1 MFTGIIEDIGRIE
14 SIEAINNHA
23 GLLLTIASEKIV
35 SDVNLGD
42 SISVNGIC
50 LTVTNYTDTNFQV
63 EVMPETIAK
72 TSLEGIANN
81 SRVNLER
88 AMKASARFGGHIVSG
103 HIDGIG
109 KITAIE
115 ADGIANWYTIQTSK
129 DLMRYIIMKGSI
141 AIDGT
146 SLTVAGVEGDSFK
159 VSIIPHTSEQTI
171 FSTYQVG
178 TMVNLENDIVG
189 KYIEQ
194 FTVKERV

>member
-1 MFTGIIEDIGRIE
+1 MFTGIIEDIGHIE
-14 SIEAINNHA
+14 SIEAINNDA

-88 AMKASARFGGHIVSG
+88 AMKANARFGGHIVSG

-146 SLTVAGVEGDSFK
+146 SLTVAGVEGDKFK
-159 VSIIPHTSEQTI
+159 VSIIPHTSLQTI

-178 TMVNLENDIVG
+178 TIVNLENDIVG

>member
-14 SIEAINNHA
+14 SIEAIHNDA

-72 TSLEGIANN
+72 TSLEGIVNN

-88 AMKASARFGGHIVSG
+88 ALKANARFGGHIVSG

-115 ADGIANWYTIQTSK
+115 ADGIANWYTVQTSEP
-129 DLMRYIIMKGSI
+129 LMRYIIMKGSV

-146 SLTVAGVEGDSFK
+146 SLTVAGVEGDTFK

-178 TMVNLENDIVG
+178 TIVNLENDIVG

>member
-23 GLLLTIASEKIV
+23 GLLLTIASRKIV

-63 EVMPETIAK
+63 EVMPETIAR

-88 AMKASARFGGHIVSG
+88 AMKANARFGGHIVSG

-115 ADGIANWYTIQTSK
+115 ADGIANWYTIQTSEP
-129 DLMRYIIMKGSI
+129 LMRYIIMKGSI

-146 SLTVAGVEGDSFK
+146 SLTVAGVEGDTFK

-171 FSTYQVG
+171 FSTYQVE
-178 TMVNLENDIVG
+178 TIVNLENDIVG

>member
-1 MFTGIIEDIGRIE
+1 MFTGIIEDIGHIE
-14 SIEAINNHA
+14 SIEAINNDA
-23 GLLLTIASEKIV
+23 GLLLTIASRKIV

-50 LTVTNYTDTNFQV
+50 LTVTNFTDTNFQV

-88 AMKASARFGGHIVSG
+88 AMKANARFGGHIVSG

-115 ADGIANWYTIQTSK
+115 ADGIANWYTIQTSSP
-129 DLMRYIIMKGSI
+129 LMRYIIMKGSV

-146 SLTVAGVEGDSFK
+146 SLTVAGVEGDTFK

-178 TMVNLENDIVG
+178 TIVNLENDIVG

>member
-1 MFTGIIEDIGRIE
+1 MFTGIIEDIGHIE
-14 SIEAINNHA
+14 SIEAINNRA
-23 GLLLTIASEKIV
+23 GLLLTIISEKIV

-50 LTVTNYTDTNFQV
+50 LTVTNFTDTNFQV

-88 AMKASARFGGHIVSG
+88 AMKANARFGGHIVSG
-103 HIDGIG
+103 HIDGVG

-115 ADGIANWYTIQTSK
+115 ADGIANWYTVQTSEP
-129 DLMRYIIMKGSI
+129 LMRYIIMKGSI

-146 SLTVAGVEGDSFK
+146 SLTVAGIEGDTFK

-178 TMVNLENDIVG
+178 TIVNLENDIVG

>member
-14 SIEAINNHA
+14 SIEAINNDA

-35 SDVNLGD
+35 SDVNLGE

-50 LTVTNYTDTNFQV
+50 LTVTNYTDTHFQV

-88 AMKASARFGGHIVSG
+88 AMKANARFGGHIVSG

-115 ADGIANWYTIQTSK
+115 ADGIANWYTVQTSEP
-129 DLMRYIIMKGSI
+129 LMRYIIMKGSI

-146 SLTVAGVEGDSFK
+146 SLTVAGVEGDTFK

-178 TMVNLENDIVG
+178 TIVNLENDIVG

>member
-1 MFTGIIEDIGRIE
+1 MFTGIIEDIGHIE
-14 SIEAINNHA
+14 SIEAINNRA
-23 GLLLTIASEKIV
+23 GLLLTIISEKIV

-50 LTVTNYTDTNFQV
+50 LTVTNFTDTNFQV

-88 AMKASARFGGHIVSG
+88 AMKANARFGGHIVSG
-103 HIDGIG
+103 HIDGVG

-115 ADGIANWYTIQTSK
+115 ADGIANWYTVQTSEP
-129 DLMRYIIMKGSI
+129 LMRYIIMKGSI

-146 SLTVAGVEGDSFK
+146 SLTVAGIEGDTFK

-178 TMVNLENDIVG
+178 AIVNLENDIVG

-194 FTVKERV
+194 STVKERV

>member
-14 SIEAINNHA
+14 SIEAINNDA
-23 GLLLTIASEKIV
+23 GLLLTIASRKIV

-72 TSLEGIANN
+72 TSLEGIATN

-88 AMKASARFGGHIVSG
+88 AMKANARFGGHIVSG

-115 ADGIANWYTIQTSK
+115 EDGIANWYTVQTSEP
-129 DLMRYIIMKGSI
+129 LMRYIIMKGSI

-146 SLTVAGVEGDSFK
+146 SLTVAGVEGDTFK

-178 TMVNLENDIVG
+178 AIVNLENDIVG

>member
-14 SIEAINNHA
+14 SIEAINNDA
-23 GLLLTIASEKIV
+23 GLLLTIASRKIV

-88 AMKASARFGGHIVSG
+88 AMKANARFGGHIVSG

-115 ADGIANWYTIQTSK
+115 ADGIANWYTVQTSEP
-129 DLMRYIIMKGSI
+129 LMRYIIMKGSI

-146 SLTVAGVEGDSFK
+146 SLTVAGVEGDTFK

-178 TMVNLENDIVG
+178 TIVNLENDIVG

>member
-1 MFTGIIEDIGRIE
+1 MFTGIIEDIGHIE
-14 SIEAINNHA
+14 SIEAINNDA

-50 LTVTNYTDTNFQV
+50 LTVTNFTDTNFQV

-88 AMKASARFGGHIVSG
+88 AMKANARFGGHIVSG

-115 ADGIANWYTIQTSK
+115 ADGIANWYTVQTSEP
-129 DLMRYIIMKGSI
+129 LMRYIIMKGSV

-146 SLTVAGVEGDSFK
+146 SLTVAGVEGDTFK
-159 VSIIPHTSEQTI
+159 VSIIPHTIEQTI

-178 TMVNLENDIVG
+178 SIVNLENDIVG

>member
-14 SIEAINNHA
+14 SIEAINNDA
-23 GLLLTIASEKIV
+23 GLLLTIASRKIV

-50 LTVTNYTDTNFQV
+50 LTVTNFTDTNFQV

-81 SRVNLER
+81 SRVHLER
-88 AMKASARFGGHIVSG
+88 AMKANARFGGHIVSG

-115 ADGIANWYTIQTSK
+115 ADGIANWYTIQTSE

-146 SLTVAGVEGDSFK
+146 SLTVAGVEGDTFK

-178 TMVNLENDIVG
+178 TIVNLENDIVG

>member
-14 SIEAINNHA
+14 SIEAINNRA
-23 GLLLTIASEKIV
+23 GLLLTIISEKIV

-50 LTVTNYTDTNFQV
+50 LTVTNFTDTNFQV

-88 AMKASARFGGHIVSG
+88 AMKANARFGGHIVSG

-115 ADGIANWYTIQTSK
+115 ADGIANWYTVQTSEP
-129 DLMRYIIMKGSI
+129 LMRYIIMKGSI

-146 SLTVAGVEGDSFK
+146 SLTVAGVEGDTFK

-178 TMVNLENDIVG
+178 TIVNLENDIVG

>member
-14 SIEAINNHA
+14 SIEAINNDA

-88 AMKASARFGGHIVSG
+88 AMKANARFGGHIVSG

-115 ADGIANWYTIQTSK
+115 ADGIANWYTVQTSEP
-129 DLMRYIIMKGSI
+129 LMRYIIMKGSV

-146 SLTVAGVEGDSFK
+146 SLTVAGVEGDTFR

-171 FSTYQVG
+171 FSNYQVG
-178 TMVNLENDIVG
+178 TIVNLENDIVG

-194 FTVKERV
+194 FTVKEQV

>member
-50 LTVTNYTDTNFQV
+50 LTVTNFTDTNFQV

-88 AMKASARFGGHIVSG
+88 AMKANARFGGHIVSG

-115 ADGIANWYTIQTSK
+115 ADGIANWYTVQTSEP
-129 DLMRYIIMKGSI
+129 LMRYIIMKGSI

-146 SLTVAGVEGDSFK
+146 SLTVAGVEGDIFR

-178 TMVNLENDIVG
+178 TIVNLENDIVG

>member
-14 SIEAINNHA
+14 SIEAINNRA
-23 GLLLTIASEKIV
+23 GLLLTIISEKIV

-50 LTVTNYTDTNFQV
+50 LTVTNFTDTNFQV

-88 AMKASARFGGHIVSG
+88 AMKANARFGGHIVSG
-103 HIDGIG
+103 HIDGVG

-115 ADGIANWYTIQTSK
+115 ADGIANWYTVQTSEP
-129 DLMRYIIMKGSI
+129 LMRYIIMKGSI

-146 SLTVAGVEGDSFK
+146 SLTVAGIEGDTFK

-178 TMVNLENDIVG
+178 AIVNLENDIVG

>member
-50 LTVTNYTDTNFQV
+50 LTVTNFTDTNFQV

-88 AMKASARFGGHIVSG
+88 AMKANARFGGHIVSG
-103 HIDGIG
+103 HIDGVG

-115 ADGIANWYTIQTSK
+115 ADGIANWYTVQTSEP
-129 DLMRYIIMKGSI
+129 LMRYIIMKGSI

-146 SLTVAGVEGDSFK
+146 SLTVAGVEGDTFK

-178 TMVNLENDIVG
+178 TIVNLENDIVG

-194 FTVKERV
+194 STVKERV

>member
-14 SIEAINNHA
+14 SIETINKHA
-23 GLLLTIASEKIV
+23 GLLLTIASRKIV

-50 LTVTNYTDTNFQV
+50 LTVTNYADTNFQV

-88 AMKASARFGGHIVSG
+88 AMKANARFGGHIVSG
-103 HIDGIG
+103 HIDGVG

-115 ADGIANWYTIQTSK
+115 EDGIANWYTVQTSEP
-129 DLMRYIIMKGSI
+129 LMRYIIMKGSI

-146 SLTVAGVEGDSFK
+146 SLTVAGVEGDTFK

-178 TMVNLENDIVG
+178 TIVNLENDIVG

>member
-1 MFTGIIEDIGRIE
+1 MFTGIIEDIGHIE
-14 SIEAINNHA
+14 SIEAINNDA

-88 AMKASARFGGHIVSG
+88 AMKANARFGGHIVSG
-103 HIDGIG
+103 HIDGVG

-115 ADGIANWYTIQTSK
+115 ADGIANWYTVQTSEP
-129 DLMRYIIMKGSI
+129 LMRYIIMKGSI

-146 SLTVAGVEGDSFK
+146 SLTVAGIEGDTFK

-178 TMVNLENDIVG
+178 TIVNLENDIVG

>member
-14 SIEAINNHA
+14 SIEAINNRA
-23 GLLLTIASEKIV
+23 GLLLTIISEKIV

-50 LTVTNYTDTNFQV
+50 LTVTNFTDTNFQV

-88 AMKASARFGGHIVSG
+88 AMKANARFGGHIVSG
-103 HIDGIG
+103 HIDGVG

-115 ADGIANWYTIQTSK
+115 ADGIANWYTVQTSEP
-129 DLMRYIIMKGSI
+129 LMRYIIMKGSI

-146 SLTVAGVEGDSFK
+146 SLTVAGVEGDTFK

-178 TMVNLENDIVG
+178 TIVNLENDIVG

>member
-1 MFTGIIEDIGRIE
+1 MFTGIIEDIGHIE
-14 SIEAINNHA
+14 SIEAINNDA

-88 AMKASARFGGHIVSG
+88 AMRANARFGGHIVSG

-129 DLMRYIIMKGSI
+129 LLMRYIIMKGSI

-146 SLTVAGVEGDSFK
+146 SLTVAGVEGDTFK

-178 TMVNLENDIVG
+178 SIVNIENDIVG

>member
-1 MFTGIIEDIGRIE
+1 MFTGIIEDIGHIE
-14 SIEAINNHA
+14 SIEAINNDA

-50 LTVTNYTDTNFQV
+50 LTATNFTDTNFQV

-88 AMKASARFGGHIVSG
+88 AMKANARFGGHIVSG

-129 DLMRYIIMKGSI
+129 PLMRYIIMKGSI

-146 SLTVAGVEGDSFK
+146 SLTVAGVEGDTFK

-178 TMVNLENDIVG
+178 AIVNLENDIVG

>member
-1 MFTGIIEDIGRIE
+1 MFTGIIEDIGHIE
-14 SIEAINNHA
+14 SIEAINNDA

-50 LTVTNYTDTNFQV
+50 LTVTNFTDTNFQV

-88 AMKASARFGGHIVSG
+88 AMKANARFGGHIVSG

-115 ADGIANWYTIQTSK
+115 ADGIANWYTVQTSQP
-129 DLMRYIIMKGSI
+129 LMRYIIMKGSV

-146 SLTVAGVEGDSFK
+146 SLTVAGVEGDTFK
-159 VSIIPHTSEQTI
+159 VSIIPHTIEQTI

-178 TMVNLENDIVG
+178 AIVNLENDIVG

>member
-50 LTVTNYTDTNFQV
+50 LTVTNFTDTNFQV

-88 AMKASARFGGHIVSG
+88 AMKANARFGGHIVSG

-115 ADGIANWYTIQTSK
+115 ADGIANWYTVQTSEP
-129 DLMRYIIMKGSI
+129 LMRYIIMKGSI

-146 SLTVAGVEGDSFK
+146 SLTVAGIEGDTFK

-178 TMVNLENDIVG
+178 TIVNLENDIVG

>member
-14 SIEAINNHA
+14 SIEAINKHA
-23 GLLLTIASEKIV
+23 GLLLTIASRKIV

-50 LTVTNYTDTNFQV
+50 LTVTNFTDTNFQV

-88 AMKASARFGGHIVSG
+88 AMKANARFGGHIVSG

-115 ADGIANWYTIQTSK
+115 ADGIANWYTVQTSEP
-129 DLMRYIIMKGSI
+129 LMRYIIMKGSI

-146 SLTVAGVEGDSFK
+146 SLTVAGVEGDTFK

-171 FSTYQVG
+171 FSSYQVG
-178 TMVNLENDIVG
+178 TIVNLENDIVG

>member
-14 SIEAINNHA
+14 SIEAINKHA

-50 LTVTNYTDTNFQV
+50 LTVTNFTDTNFQV

-88 AMKASARFGGHIVSG
+88 AMKANARFGGHIVSG
-103 HIDGIG
+103 HIDGVG

-115 ADGIANWYTIQTSK
+115 ADGIANWYTIQTSE

-146 SLTVAGVEGDSFK
+146 SLTVAGIEGDTFK

-178 TMVNLENDIVG
+178 TIVNLENDIVG

>member
-50 LTVTNYTDTNFQV
+50 LTVTNYNDTNFQV

-88 AMKASARFGGHIVSG
+88 AMKANARFGGHIVSG

-115 ADGIANWYTIQTSK
+115 ADGIANWYTVQTSEP
-129 DLMRYIIMKGSI
+129 LMRYIIMKGSV

-146 SLTVAGVEGDSFK
+146 SLTVAGVEGDTFK
-159 VSIIPHTSEQTI
+159 VSIIPHTNDQTI

-178 TMVNLENDIVG
+178 TIVNLENDIVG

>member
-23 GLLLTIASEKIV
+23 GLLLTIASKKIV

-81 SRVNLER
+81 RRVNLER

-146 SLTVAGVEGDSFK
+146 SLTVAGVEGDTFK

-178 TMVNLENDIVG
+178 TIVNLENDIVG
-189 KYIEQ
+189 KYIER

>member
-50 LTVTNYTDTNFQV
+50 LTVTNFTDTNFQV

-88 AMKASARFGGHIVSG
+88 AMKANARFGGHIVSG

-115 ADGIANWYTIQTSK
+115 ADGIANWYTVQTSEP
-129 DLMRYIIMKGSI
+129 LMRYIIMKGSV

-146 SLTVAGVEGDSFK
+146 SLTVAGVEGDTFK
-159 VSIIPHTSEQTI
+159 VSIIPHTIEQTI

-178 TMVNLENDIVG
+178 AIVNLENDIVG

>member
-14 SIEAINNHA
+14 SIEAINNDA
-23 GLLLTIASEKIV
+23 GLLLTIASGKIV

-72 TSLEGIANN
+72 TSLESITNN

-88 AMKASARFGGHIVSG
+88 AMKANARFGGHIVSG

-115 ADGIANWYTIQTSK
+115 ADGIANWYTVQTSQP
-129 DLMRYIIMKGSI
+129 LMRYIIMKGSI

-146 SLTVAGVEGDSFK
+146 SLTVAGVEGDTFK

-178 TMVNLENDIVG
+178 TIVNLENDIVG

>member
-14 SIEAINNHA
+14 RIEAINNRA
-23 GLLLTIASEKIV
+23 GLLLTIISEKIV

-50 LTVTNYTDTNFQV
+50 LTVTNFTDTNFQV

-88 AMKASARFGGHIVSG
+88 AMKANARFGGHIVSG
-103 HIDGIG
+103 HIDGVG

-115 ADGIANWYTIQTSK
+115 ADGIANWYTVQTSEP
-129 DLMRYIIMKGSI
+129 LMRYIIMKGSI

-146 SLTVAGVEGDSFK
+146 SLTVAGVEGDTFK

-178 TMVNLENDIVG
+178 TIVNLENDIVG

>member
-50 LTVTNYTDTNFQV
+50 LTVTNFTDTNFQV

-88 AMKASARFGGHIVSG
+88 AMKANARFGGHIVSG
-103 HIDGIG
+103 HIDGVG

-115 ADGIANWYTIQTSK
+115 ADGIANWYTVQTSEP
-129 DLMRYIIMKGSI
+129 LMRYIIMKGSI

-146 SLTVAGVEGDSFK
+146 SLTVAGIEGDTFK

-178 TMVNLENDIVG
+178 TIVNLENDIVG

>member
-23 GLLLTIASEKIV
+23 GLLLTIASRKIV

-81 SRVNLER
+81 RRVNLER

-146 SLTVAGVEGDSFK
+146 SLTVAWVEGDSFK

-178 TMVNLENDIVG
+178 TIVNLENDIVG

>member
-14 SIEAINNHA
+14 SIEAINNDA

-115 ADGIANWYTIQTSK
+115 ADGIANWYTVQTSK

-146 SLTVAGVEGDSFK
+146 SLTVAGVEGDIFR

-178 TMVNLENDIVG
+178 TIVNLENDIVG

-194 FTVKERV
+194 FTVRERV

>member
-50 LTVTNYTDTNFQV
+50 LTVTNYNDTNFQV

-146 SLTVAGVEGDSFK
+146 SLTVAGVEGDIFR
-159 VSIIPHTSEQTI
+159 VSIIPHTSDQTI

-178 TMVNLENDIVG
+178 TIVNLENDIVG
-189 KYIEQ
+189 KYIER

>member
-23 GLLLTIASEKIV
+23 GLLLTIISEKIV

-50 LTVTNYTDTNFQV
+50 LTVTNYTDINFQV

-72 TSLEGIANN
+72 TSLEGIVNN

-88 AMKASARFGGHIVSG
+88 AMKANARFGGHIVSG

-146 SLTVAGVEGDSFK
+146 SLTVAWVEGDSFK

-178 TMVNLENDIVG
+178 TIVNLENDIVG

>member
-1 MFTGIIEDIGRIE
+1 MFTGIIEDIGHIE
-14 SIEAINNHA
+14 SIEAINNDA

-50 LTVTNYTDTNFQV
+50 LTVTNFTDTNFQV

-88 AMKASARFGGHIVSG
+88 AMKANARFGGHIVSG

-115 ADGIANWYTIQTSK
+115 ADGIANWYTVQTSEP
-129 DLMRYIIMKGSI
+129 LMRYIIMKGSI

-178 TMVNLENDIVG
+178 TIVNLENDIVG

>member
-14 SIEAINNHA
+14 SIEAINNDA

-50 LTVTNYTDTNFQV
+50 LTVTNFTDTNFQV

-88 AMKASARFGGHIVSG
+88 AMKANARFGGHIVSG
-103 HIDGIG
+103 HIDGVG

-115 ADGIANWYTIQTSK
+115 ADGIANWYTVQTSEP
-129 DLMRYIIMKGSI
+129 LMRYIIMKGSI

-146 SLTVAGVEGDSFK
+146 SLTVAGIEGDTFK

-178 TMVNLENDIVG
+178 TIVNLENDIVG

>member
-1 MFTGIIEDIGRIE
+1 MFTGIIEDIGHIE
-14 SIEAINNHA
+14 SIEAINNRA
-23 GLLLTIASEKIV
+23 GLLLTIISEKIV

-88 AMKASARFGGHIVSG
+88 AMKANARFGGHIVSG
-103 HIDGIG
+103 HIDGVG

-115 ADGIANWYTIQTSK
+115 ADGIANWYTVQTSEP
-129 DLMRYIIMKGSI
+129 LMRYIIMKGSI

-146 SLTVAGVEGDSFK
+146 SLTVAGIEGDTFK

-178 TMVNLENDIVG
+178 AIVNLENDIVG

-194 FTVKERV
+194 STVKERV